1 MSANISTAGARKIM
15 AGVGIGAIG
24 ASAIAGP
31 STNQTWFEKLFGS
44 ATTPGEV
51 QVLSSR
57 MEALART
64 VSELNKSRGGG
75 STIVVQGSGSASSNW
90 KLSTLVGLG
99 VLGAGTYLYI
109 RFTSWTVADCVSTS
123 E

>member
-64 VSELNKSRGGG
+64 VSELNKSRGGDL
-75 STIVVQGSGSASSNW
+75 Q
-90 KLSTLVGLG
+90 
-99 VLGAGTYLYI
+99 
-109 RFTSWTVADCVSTS
+109 
-123 E
+123 